1 MNKQSYDNK
10 SLLLTFTL
18 HYFQKRSINTHT
30 GTLSNFNLS
39 LYDRQL
45 RTTLMKNNSE
55 TEYKKTYPAL
65 PDDLLKNPRILFLR
79 DIFEIEY
86 ILIPCF
92 SSNDHS
98 IIIVG
103 PFLMEAKSNSRIRHI
118 ARKLAIPANLFN
130 YTEQYYAA
138 LPYITDIDALF
149 AFTDTLS
156 EQLFGKCGTDSLR
169 SNELDFSSVQLTNES
184 TPNIT
189 LAPQFMQ
196 RYLNEEKGLT
206 AVTVGDYQ
214 TAEKYLLP
222 GAHIQIELR
231 QSNPIR
237 NYKNYIISLNTLLRK
252 AAQKGHV
259 HPVYIDDLSR
269 QLSMK
274 VETLSSLRE
283 LSACPREMIRKYCL
297 LVQRFSNQNY
307 SLVVK
312 KIIHL
317 IHLEPES
324 NLSLDAIASRLELS
338 RTYISSLFK
347 KETGITLTEY
357 VNKSKMDY
365 AAALLDYGYTS
376 IKEVSLA
383 CGISDQSYF
392 SKLFK
397 RYQGVAPKEYRQKI
411 LQK

>member
-55 TEYKKTYPAL
+55 TEYKKNYPAL

-269 QLSMK
+269 QFSMK
-274 VETLSSLRE
+274 VETLSRCS
-283 LSACPREMIRKYCL
+283 
-297 LVQRFSNQNY
+297 
-307 SLVVK
+307 
-312 KIIHL
+312 
-317 IHLEPES
+317 
-324 NLSLDAIASRLELS
+324 
-338 RTYISSLFK
+338 T
-347 KETGITLTEY
+347 
-357 VNKSKMDY
+357 
-365 AAALLDYGYTS
+365 
-376 IKEVSLA
+376 
-383 CGISDQSYF
+383 
-392 SKLFK
+392 K
-397 RYQGVAPKEYRQKI
+397 RI
-411 LQK
+411 